1 MHNINDRPV
10 KYTKHLAFIPEKNIQ
25 GFFPTIPNNGS
36 KGVCVFVHVCAR
48 EGEWERWDECVC
60 GKEVF
65 GVGYSF
71 LAI

>member
-1 MHNINDRPV
+1 MHNKNDRPV

-48 EGEWERWDECVC
+48 EGE
-60 GKEVF
+60 
-65 GVGYSF
+65 
-71 LAI
+71 